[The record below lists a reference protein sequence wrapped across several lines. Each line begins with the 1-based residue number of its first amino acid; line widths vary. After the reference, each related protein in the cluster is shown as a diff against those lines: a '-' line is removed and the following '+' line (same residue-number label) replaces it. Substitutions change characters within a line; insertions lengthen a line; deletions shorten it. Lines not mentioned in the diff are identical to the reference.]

1 MIKEKG
7 NLQMSEYQ
15 STLEFL
21 SAKNLHKSQTGLILG
36 SGLGILADSFE
47 NPVSVPYS
55 AIPGFPVS
63 TVEGHKGQL
72 VSGILDGIPV
82 LAMQGRFHF
91 YEGYTMSDIIFPVRV
106 MKLLGI
112 DTLIVT
118 NAAGGV
124 NKSFS
129 PGDLMIITD
138 HIKLVADSP
147 LRGKNDD
154 RFGPR
159 FNDMSRPYSP
169 ILTAKAE
176 KAALELGLSVQ
187 KGTYMFMSGPSYETP
202 AEIRAARILGADAVG
217 MSTVPEVIAASHCGM
232 KVLGISC
239 ITNMASG
246 ILDKPLNHEEVIA
259 TAARVHDDFI
269 ALLKKTIIKIS

>member
-1 MIKEKG
+1 
-7 NLQMSEYQ
+7 MSEYHNAAG
-15 STLEFL
+15 FL
-21 SAKNLHKSQTGLILG
+21 AGKGLHKSGTGLILG
-36 SGLGILADSFE
+36 SGLGVLADSFE
-47 NPVSVPYS
+47 KSVSVPYS
-55 AIPGFPVS
+55 EIPGFPVS

-72 VSGILDGIPV
+72 VSGILDGIPL

-91 YEGYTMSDIIFPVRV
+91 YEGYSMSEIIFPVRV

-124 NKSFS
+124 NTSFT

-147 LRGKNDD
+147 LRGENDD
-154 RFGPR
+154 NFGPR

-169 ILTAKAE
+169 ALIE
-176 KAALELGLSVQ
+176 KASAAASAFGLGVK

-202 AEIRAARILGADAVG
+202 AEIHAARTLGADAVG
-217 MSTVPEVIAASHCGM
+217 MSTVPEVIAAAHCGM

-246 ILDKPLNHEEVIA
+246 ILDQPLNHKEVIE
-259 TAARVHDDFI
+259 TAARVREDFI
-269 ALLKKTIIKIS
+269 TLLKKTINKIS